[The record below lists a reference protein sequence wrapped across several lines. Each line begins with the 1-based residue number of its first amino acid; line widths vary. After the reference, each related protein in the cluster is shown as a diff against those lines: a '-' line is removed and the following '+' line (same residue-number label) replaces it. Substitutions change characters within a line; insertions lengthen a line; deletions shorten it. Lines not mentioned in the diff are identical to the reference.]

1 MKKSKTV
8 ILVDSGCDVPQ
19 SLIQKYDM
27 KVLRL
32 RVSYENEHYMDS
44 VALAHDV
51 YKRFP
56 EEIPHTSTP
65 VMQDYYDIIEEIK
78 EEGYENVIG
87 VFISSKLSS
96 TYNTARLNFE
106 EHPEL
111 QSFILDSKN
120 ISIGSGL
127 LAIWAAEQVSKQ
139 IPFEEI
145 CAKLSGKVSDSKVF
159 FYMDTLEYLRKGG
172 RIGGVASVAGSLL
185 KIKPII
191 SCNEEGSY
199 YTVEKIRG
207 AKAGKEKLLHHVEA
221 FCGGRPALLALMN
234 GGAQE
239 EAAAIKPILKK
250 IIKQGKIVAED
261 QITATLAINT
271 GPGLVGI
278 GILVDP

>member
-19 SLIQKYDM
+19 SLIQKYNM

-44 VALAHDV
+44 VALAYDV

-65 VMQDYYDIIEEIK
+65 VMQDYYDMIEEIK

-96 TYNTARLNFE
+96 TCHTAHLVFQ

-111 QSFILDSKN
+111 NSFILDSKN

-127 LAIWAAEQVSKQ
+127 LAIWAAQQVSNNV
-139 IPFEEI
+139 PFEEI
-145 CAKLSGKVSDSKVF
+145 CAKLSGKVKDSKVF

-207 AKAGKEKLLHHVEA
+207 AKAAKEKLLHHVEA
-221 FCGGRPALLALMN
+221 FCSGRPALLALMN

-239 EAAAIKPILKK
+239 EAAAMKPLLKK
-250 IIKQGKIVAED
+250 AIKQGKIAGRNNSIPVRD
-261 QITATLAINT
+261 W
-271 GPGLVGI
+271 
-278 GILVDP
+278 

>member
-19 SLIQKYDM
+19 SLIQKYNM

-44 VALAHDV
+44 VALAYDV

-96 TYNTARLNFE
+96 TYNTARLIFE

-139 IPFEEI
+139 VPFEEI
-145 CAKLSGKVSDSKVF
+145 
-159 FYMDTLEYLRKGG
+159 
-172 RIGGVASVAGSLL
+172 
-185 KIKPII
+185 
-191 SCNEEGSY
+191 
-199 YTVEKIRG
+199 
-207 AKAGKEKLLHHVEA
+207 
-221 FCGGRPALLALMN
+221 
-234 GGAQE
+234 
-239 EAAAIKPILKK
+239 
-250 IIKQGKIVAED
+250 
-261 QITATLAINT
+261 
-271 GPGLVGI
+271 
-278 GILVDP
+278 

>member
-96 TYNTARLNFE
+96 TYNTARLIFE

-172 RIGGVASVAGSLL
+172 RI
-185 KIKPII
+185 P
-191 SCNEEGSY
+191 
-199 YTVEKIRG
+199 
-207 AKAGKEKLLHHVEA
+207 
-221 FCGGRPALLALMN
+221 
-234 GGAQE
+234 
-239 EAAAIKPILKK
+239 
-250 IIKQGKIVAED
+250 
-261 QITATLAINT
+261 
-271 GPGLVGI
+271 PGLDVVGNALRL
-278 GILVDP
+278 GRAKL